1 MVIWGFTSSEE
12 VVVDDITNQ
21 IFGDIA
27 DDPKSEEVVVAWD
40 GDEYLGVALELGFEL
55 EMEKD
60 FVKVDF
66 LMK

>member
-1 MVIWGFTSSEE
+1 
-12 VVVDDITNQ
+12 
-21 IFGDIA
+21 
-27 DDPKSEEVVVAWD
+27 VVVAWD